1 MATYFYSF
9 DSYPDTDLS
18 VSGNIESYT
27 DDSSGSVTISTAEDF
42 NLNGAVVVGDAIK
55 LYSSSDTSIFVYG
68 VVTGKVAAIGEQGAA
83 GWDISMSYDKNIY
96 SDAIS
101 AMTNFLIYAKNLT
114 EAVQPYDEYITV
126 NSDVSYSYRINTRV
140 ETAAYSGQYIRY
152 KIKTYHDLILD
163 STRRYFFEDFSNIA
177 TASNTIMI
185 DDCGGPNG
193 AAYKVYMPETTFEL
207 FNNKFRKDVTFRIV
221 A

>member
-9 DSYPDTDLS
+9 DSYPTTDLS

-42 NLNGAVVVGDAIK
+42 NLNVAVVVGDAIK

-68 VVTGKVAAIGEQGAA
+68 IVTGKVAVIPG
-83 GWDISMSYDKNIY
+83 GWAISMSYDKNIY
-96 SDAIS
+96 SDDIS
-101 AMTNFLIYAKNLT
+101 SMTSFLIYAKDLT
-114 EAVQPYDEYITV
+114 ESVQPYDEYITV

-140 ETAAYSGQYIRY
+140 ETAAYSEQYIRY

-177 TASNTIMI
+177 TASNTIII

-193 AAYKVYMPETTFEL
+193 VAYKVYMPETTFEL
-207 FNNKFRKDVTFRIV
+207 FNNKFRKDITFRIV

>member
-18 VSGNIESYT
+18 IADAIDSYI
-27 DDSSGSVTISTAEDF
+27 DDSNGSVTISTGSDF
-42 NLNGAVVVGDAIK
+42 NLNGDVVVGDAIK
-55 LYSSSDTSIFVYG
+55 LYSSSDTSVFVYG
-68 VVTGKVAAIGEQGAA
+68 VVTGKLPLLGG

-101 AMTNFLIYAKNLT
+101 SMTRFLIYAKNLT
-114 EAVQPYDEYITV
+114 ESFQPYDKYITV

-140 ETAAYSGQYIRY
+140 ETAAYSEQYIRY

-163 STRRYFFEDFSNIA
+163 STRRYFFEDFINIA

-207 FNNKFRKDVTFRIV
+207 FNNKFRKDITFRIV

>member
-1 MATYFYSF
+1 MAIYFYSF
-9 DSYPDTDLS
+9 NSYPPTDLS
-18 VSGNIESYT
+18 VADAIDSYT
-27 DDSSGSVTISTAEDF
+27 DDSNGSVTISTGADF
-42 NLNGAVVVGDAIK
+42 NLNGGVVVGDAIK
-55 LYSSSDTSIFVYG
+55 LYSSSDTSVFLYG
-68 VVTGKVAAIGEQGAA
+68 VVTGKVALLGG
-83 GWDISMSYDKNIY
+83 GWAISMSYDNNIY

-101 AMTNFLIYAKNLT
+101 SMTNFLIYAKNLT
-114 EAVQPYDEYITV
+114 ETVQPYNEYITV

-140 ETAAYSGQYIRY
+140 ETAAYSEQYIRY

-193 AAYKVYMPETTFEL
+193 VAYKVYMPETTFEL

>member
-27 DDSSGSVTISTAEDF
+27 DDSNGSVTISTGADF
-42 NLNGAVVVGDAIK
+42 NLNVDVVVGDAIK
-55 LYSSSDTSIFVYG
+55 LYNSSDTSVFVYG
-68 VVTGKVAAIGEQGAA
+68 VLTGKVAVIGG

-101 AMTNFLIYAKNLT
+101 SMTNFLIYAKNLT
-114 EAVQPYDEYITV
+114 ESVQPYDEYITV
-126 NSDVSYSYRINTRV
+126 NSDVSYSYGIKTRV
-140 ETAAYSGQYIRY
+140 ETAAYSEQYIRY
-152 KIKTYHDLILD
+152 KIKTYHDLTLD

-193 AAYKVYMPETTFEL
+193 VAYKVYMPETTFEL

>member
-18 VSGNIESYT
+18 IADAIDSYI
-27 DDSSGSVTISTAEDF
+27 DDSNGSVTISTGADF
-42 NLNGAVVVGDAIK
+42 NLNVDVVVGDAIK
-55 LYSSSDTSIFVYG
+55 LYNSSDTSVFVYG
-68 VVTGKVAAIGEQGAA
+68 VLTGKVAVIGG

-101 AMTNFLIYAKNLT
+101 SMTNFLIYAKNLT
-114 EAVQPYDEYITV
+114 ESVQPYDEYVTV

-140 ETAAYSGQYIRY
+140 ETAAYSEQYIRY

-193 AAYKVYMPETTFEL
+193 VAYKVYMPETTFEL

>member
-9 DSYPDTDLS
+9 DSYPDTDLT

-42 NLNGAVVVGDAIK
+42 SLNSAVVVGDAIK

-68 VVTGKVAAIGEQGAA
+68 VVTGKVAVVGAG
-83 GWDISMSYDKNIY
+83 GWTISMSYDKNIY

-101 AMTNFLIYAKNLT
+101 SMTSFLIYAKDLT
-114 EAVQPYDEYITV
+114 ESVQPYDEYITV

-140 ETAAYSGQYIRY
+140 ETAAYSEQYIRY

-177 TASNTIMI
+177 TSSNTIMI

-193 AAYKVYMPETTFEL
+193 VAYKVYMPETTFEL
-207 FNNKFRKDVTFRIV
+207 FNNKFRKDITFRIV

>member
-18 VSGNIESYT
+18 VSGNIQSYT
-27 DDSSGSVTISTAEDF
+27 DDSSGSVTISTPEDF

-68 VVTGKVAAIGEQGAA
+68 VVTGKVASLGG

-101 AMTNFLIYAKNLT
+101 SMTSFLIYAKDLT
-114 EAVQPYDEYITV
+114 ESVQPYDEYITV
-126 NSDVSYSYRINTRV
+126 NRDVSYSYRINTRV
-140 ETAAYSGQYIRY
+140 ETAAYSEQYIRY

-177 TASNTIMI
+177 TASNTIII

-193 AAYKVYMPETTFEL
+193 VAYKVYMPETTFEL

>member
-42 NLNGAVVVGDAIK
+42 NLSSAVVVGDAIK

-68 VVTGKVAAIGEQGAA
+68 VVTGKVAVIGAG

-101 AMTNFLIYAKNLT
+101 AMTSFLIYAKNLT

-126 NSDVSYSYRINTRV
+126 NIDVSYSYRINTRV

-152 KIKTYHDLILD
+152 KIKTYHDFILD
-163 STRRYFFEDFSNIA
+163 STRRYFFEDFINIA

-207 FNNKFRKDVTFRIV
+207 FNNKFRKDITFRIV

>member
-18 VSGNIESYT
+18 VSGNIQSYT
-27 DDSSGSVTISTAEDF
+27 DDSSGSVTISTAEEF
-42 NLNGAVVVGDAIK
+42 NLSSAVVVGDAIK

-68 VVTGKVAAIGEQGAA
+68 VVTGKVAVIGAG

-163 STRRYFFEDFSNIA
+163 STRRYFFEDFINIA

-207 FNNKFRKDVTFRIV
+207 FNNKFRKDITFRIV